1 MVIRAV
7 KALCQVFCD
16 VLPGYRIKEQKPA
29 SEDVKVSK
37 DVQSMREHEQ
47 FVLGSYKE
55 YLKILEIFSKTKPE
69 KIIKQKGI
77 TDEAKRLKAL
87 EIYRKLRE
95 LSFLSFCRILRTH
108 PHFNYRLNVLQLIMP
123 RLATKDLVIRNEC
136 TVTVFE
142 LLKSED
148 NTLLDFKLEVLRELS
163 KTVRSRDH
171 SQMDPTLLD
180 CLVTHQI
187 IVDESKARMV
197 DASQKKL
204 EQMKAQ
210 MEKLRKKGKFAMY
223 REMKQQLLT
232 EMRESGAVGQ
242 DLGSTSKMN
251 NQIIKEVLAIYF
263 EVLKNKSE
271 SPLLKSVFLGLPSF
285 TQYVNVEIVWDLI
298 SVLREYL
305 RMILGE
311 DDDEDEVKSD
321 APVVKRKKVNV

>member
-1 MVIRAV
+1 MDLSVSIGEQDKKRKVKEGRRRQAKEERKNKLKEQHHQKALEPSQKHLKLVEKKSAESNKEMLTMELLKEMNIAQKLSFIKATQAEIVLSPEDKHRKLKDLLLCCSDPKDIDVVIRAV

-136 TVTVFE
+136 TATVFE
-142 LLKSED
+142 LLKSD

-197 DASQKKL
+197 DAS
-204 EQMKAQ
+204 
-210 MEKLRKKGKFAMY
+210 
-223 REMKQQLLT
+223 
-232 EMRESGAVGQ
+232 
-242 DLGSTSKMN
+242 
-251 NQIIKEVLAIYF
+251 
-263 EVLKNKSE
+263 
-271 SPLLKSVFLGLPSF
+271 
-285 TQYVNVEIVWDLI
+285 
-298 SVLREYL
+298 
-305 RMILGE
+305 
-311 DDDEDEVKSD
+311 
-321 APVVKRKKVNV
+321 

>member
-1 MVIRAV
+1 
-7 KALCQVFCD
+7 
-16 VLPGYRIKEQKPA
+16 
-29 SEDVKVSK
+29 
-37 DVQSMREHEQ
+37 
-47 FVLGSYKE
+47 
-55 YLKILEIFSKTKPE
+55 
-69 KIIKQKGI
+69 
-77 TDEAKRLKAL
+77 
-87 EIYRKLRE
+87 
-95 LSFLSFCRILRTH
+95 
-108 PHFNYRLNVLQLIMP
+108 
-123 RLATKDLVIRNEC
+123 
-136 TVTVFE
+136 
-142 LLKSED
+142 
-148 NTLLDFKLEVLRELS
+148 
-163 KTVRSRDH
+163 
-171 SQMDPTLLD
+171 
-180 CLVTHQI
+180 
-187 IVDESKARMV
+187 
-197 DASQKKL
+197 
-204 EQMKAQ
+204 